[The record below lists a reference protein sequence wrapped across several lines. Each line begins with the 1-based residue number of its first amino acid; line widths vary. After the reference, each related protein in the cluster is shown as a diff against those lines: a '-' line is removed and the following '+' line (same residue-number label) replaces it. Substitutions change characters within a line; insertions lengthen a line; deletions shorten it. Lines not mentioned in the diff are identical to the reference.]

1 MLYNQSLAVLLPL
14 PFRRGEGWG
23 EGFLFVVYPAVR
35 CVNKCVV
42 GIRDIRLSPKFLFR

>member
-14 PFRRGEGWG
+14 PFRRGEGRG

-35 CVNKCVV
+35 CVFQILLPRRACLIYCI
-42 GIRDIRLSPKFLFR
+42 GG